1 MIPLTGHGYS
11 NGSQMHQYNLARN
24 AVRLSQRSRPRGV
37 LVSSQSFDMLG
48 VIAGPSAMTV
58 LNAKSYWSSS
68 RFCYFVK
75 YKIPIETC
83 IYRLICL
90 VVLLGPRNK

>member
-1 MIPLTGHGYS
+1 MIE
-11 NGSQMHQYNLARN
+11 NADLA
-24 AVRLSQRSRPRGV
+24 
-37 LVSSQSFDMLG
+37 QSFDMLG

-75 YKIPIETC
+75 YKIPIKNFNSNLRTVLDNLALLNLTKGSS
-83 IYRLICL
+83 IYENVADGEIEAII
-90 VVLLGPRNK
+90 

>member
-1 MIPLTGHGYS
+1 MIEIAD
-11 NGSQMHQYNLARN
+11 LA
-24 AVRLSQRSRPRGV
+24 
-37 LVSSQSFDMLG
+37 QSFDMLG

-75 YKIPIETC
+75 YKIPIKNFNSNLRTVLDNLALLNLTKGSS
-83 IYRLICL
+83 IYENVADGEIEAII
-90 VVLLGPRNK
+90 

>member
-1 MIPLTGHGYS
+1 MIE
-11 NGSQMHQYNLARN
+11 NADLA
-24 AVRLSQRSRPRGV
+24 
-37 LVSSQSFDMLG
+37 QSFDMLG

-75 YKIPIETC
+75 YKIPIKNFNSNLRTVLDNLALLNLTKGSS
-83 IYRLICL
+83 IYEN
-90 VVLLGPRNK
+90 VVDGEIEAII